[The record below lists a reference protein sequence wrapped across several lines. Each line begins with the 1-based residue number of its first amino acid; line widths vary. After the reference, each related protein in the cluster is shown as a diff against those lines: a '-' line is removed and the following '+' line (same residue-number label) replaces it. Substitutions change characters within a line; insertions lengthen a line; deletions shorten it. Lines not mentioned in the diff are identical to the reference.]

1 MQQIIEYQSFTK
13 AKTMKN
19 KGIVLISEKN
29 KGYLSAL
36 SILVQKEFEEVI
48 TESDKER
55 IMQIL
60 QDKEVDII
68 VLDTGINTV
77 SQQKEHL
84 DFIREISSAGKEIQ
98 IIVLTNF
105 SQNSFGMEAVNAG
118 AFDFVPK
125 PWNNEKFI
133 VTLKNAFRMRKLSME
148 LNKKDTMERE
158 LQTLEQM
165 ERKMMEMALEKCN
178 GNVTLAA
185 GLLGITRQTLYNKG
199 KKYNLFK

>member
-1 MQQIIEYQSFTK
+1 
-13 AKTMKN
+13 MKN

-84 DFIREISSAGKEIQ
+84 DFIREISSSGKEIQ

-133 VTLKNAFRMRKLSME
+133 VTLKNAFRMRKLSLE

>member
-1 MQQIIEYQSFTK
+1 MIEYQSFTK

-84 DFIREISSAGKEIQ
+84 DFIREISSARKEIQ

-118 AFDFVPK
+118 AFDFVSK

-133 VTLKNAFRMRKLSME
+133 VTLKNAFRMRKLSLE